1 MRRASARA
9 PLEEPVPPR
18 AQEACRPS
26 FTPTPTPRPHPHPR
40 AQEAYGPSFAA
51 GDVVGC
57 GLVLARREILFTL
70 TITLT

>member
-9 PLEEPVPPR
+9 PPEEPVPPR
-18 AQEACRPS
+18 AQQAYCLS
-26 FTPTPTPRPHPHPR
+26 LTHTPTPRPRPHPR

-57 GLVLARREILFTL
+57 GLVLARRETFFTL

>member
-1 MRRASARA
+1 MGLRAR
-9 PLEEPVPPR
+9 PEER
-18 AQEACRPS
+18 CRP
-26 FTPTPTPRPHPHPR
+26 TLGAVPPR
-40 AQEAYGPSFAA
+40 AQEAYGPTFAA